1 MIETILARKLASYR
15 DIQEFYGMGDVF
27 DLYELA
33 TKIMWV
39 ALDYPQLKKSGE

>member
-1 MIETILARKLASYR
+1 MIESIVARKLATMR

-33 TKIMWV
+33 TVISYNEQP
-39 ALDYPQLKKSGE
+39 D